1 MTEHIFTGI
10 LESYKK
16 EEISI
21 EKAKRSIRLLLDG
34 DNTSDEVVKKFNIC
48 AVGNHRELL
57 IAYDKKCEHYHIED
71 IRLTSE
77 QLVDRFLSN
86 L

>member
-21 EKAKRSIRLLLDG
+21 EKAKRSIRLLLND
-34 DNTSDEVVKKFNIC
+34 DNTNNEVVKIN
-48 AVGNHRELL
+48 G
-57 IAYDKKCEHYHIED
+57 
-71 IRLTSE
+71 
-77 QLVDRFLSN
+77 
-86 L
+86 